1 MQEFRCAKCNSMLL
15 MQDIQIGHVEV
26 QCRKTACKYIN
37 ILDIKKTVAIVEVQS
52 NKNNNL

>member
-1 MQEFRCAKCNSMLL
+1 MLL